1 MLERTSFAVSLLS
14 ATVLALGGL
23 TSAGSAQAPTTP
35 PAAATSTSD
44 AANFCA
50 NIRNPAAEARFAW
63 QANTLKTLETK
74 LSDTLRK
81 LDERKAELEALT
93 ASRDAEL
100 QRTEA
105 RITEIFTRMRPDAA
119 ALQLATM
126 DETMAVALL
135 GKMPPRAVSAV
146 LNEMEAARA
155 AQLAESLGGRRAP
168 AANRTP
174 TTGVSSR

>member
-1 MLERTSFAVSLLS
+1 MPERTSLAVSLLS
-14 ATVLALGGL
+14 ATMLALGSP
-23 TSAGSAQAPTTP
+23 TSAALSQVPTTP

-63 QANTLKTLETK
+63 QASTLKTLETK

-81 LDERKAELEALT
+81 LDERKAELEVLT

-105 RITEIFTRMRPDAA
+105 RITEIFARMRPDAA
-119 ALQLATM
+119 ALQLAAM

-135 GKMPPRAVSAV
+135 GKMPPRAASAV